1 MLLTFGSGMM
11 YWHPRNIGQETQ
23 NASSH
28 FPIELLLDRSV
39 QDCIL
44 LGKESLNN
52 LEQFAVAVEPEKM
65 THQYQQRA
73 GIDHILLSIFP
84 GNH

>member
-1 MLLTFGSGMM
+1 MLLTFKGGMM
-11 YWHPRNIGQETQ
+11 YWHPRNIRQETQ
-23 NASSH
+23 DASSN
-28 FPIELLLDRSV
+28 FPIELLLYRSM

-44 LGKESLNN
+44 LRKELLNN

-65 THQYQQRA
+65 THQYQQRT